1 MCPAF
6 GSLRILMRMEGSH
19 PVMAT
24 DTGCLYGLTFIS
36 HFYGSRKSILAPQLG
51 TAELL
56 DGKVVEG
63 TRAAIEQAARE
74 PGCRLIPVIS
84 LCVAETAGLPEE
96 LLPQR
101 AGDADV
107 VLVRV
112 PAYAI
117 HSHAEAKDVA
127 MEALLRRMG
136 DRQSPR
142 DARTVVIMGEIFP
155 ADQIAIDALVRQM
168 GGDGT
173 IALPGRSVDDL
184 RRAGRAAAF
193 APLHPFYKGTIRLY
207 REWNVPVAGGAPV
220 GVSGSYAWIRALGA
234 LLGLDAERVARVA
247 EQERERAQ
255 AIVAA
260 QPLAGARILVTGY
273 EGTEL
278 AYARMLVEAG
288 AEVPYVS
295 TSIGTDPLVLP
306 DELWLRARGTR
317 EVVYR
322 KALEEDVAALDRYPP
337 DFVLGTTP
345 FAAVA
350 KERGIP
356 AMYFTNQVASRPFF
370 LSGGLEAILGF
381 IGGALR
387 RGATY
392 REMHA
397 FFSE

>member
-1 MCPAF
+1 MNPTN
-6 GSLRILMRMEGSH
+6 
-19 PVMAT
+19 AT
-24 DTGCLYGLTFIS
+24 PEEVLAQALTVRDDGQEPKFEP
-36 HFYGSRKSILAPQLG
+36 HQY
-51 TAELL
+51 ECVLL
-56 DGKVVEG
+56 DVA
-63 TRAAIEQAARE
+63 RAEQAPYE
-74 PGCRLIPVIS
+74 DFP
-84 LCVAETAGLPEE
+84 TAL
-96 LLPQR
+96 
-101 AGDADV
+101 A
-107 VLVRV
+107 
-112 PAYAI
+112 
-117 HSHAEAKDVA
+117 
-127 MEALLRRMG
+127 
-136 DRQSPR
+136 
-142 DARTVVIMGEIFP
+142 
-155 ADQIAIDALVRQM
+155 
-168 GGDGT
+168 
-173 IALPGRSVDDL
+173 RSVKTSDHADGL
-184 RRAGRAAAF
+184 VFAAERARARDSF
-193 APLHPFYKGTIRLY
+193 GKS
-207 REWNVPVAGGAPV
+207 APV
-220 GVSGSYAWIRALGA
+220 EKVMKSAPSAI
-234 LLGLDAERVARVA
+234 GLDAERVARVA